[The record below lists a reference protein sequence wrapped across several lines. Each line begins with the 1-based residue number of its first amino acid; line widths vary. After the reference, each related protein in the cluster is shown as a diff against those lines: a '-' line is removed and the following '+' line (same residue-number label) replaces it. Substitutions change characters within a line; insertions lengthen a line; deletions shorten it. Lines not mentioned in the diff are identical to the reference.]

1 MLIFLFAFNSKLA
14 NMLARGFPTNCLDEL
29 SIDASH
35 MLEVVVIET
44 QNYPCKASQYLKT
57 EVITC
62 YMIKEVS
69 LVQKVSPVQFYC
81 ALDG

>member
-1 MLIFLFAFNSKLA
+1 
-14 NMLARGFPTNCLDEL
+14 MLARGFPTNCLDEL

-35 MLEVVVIET
+35 MLEVLVIET

-69 LVQKVSPVQFYC
+69 LVQKVVLFSLNSFTVR
-81 ALDG
+81 